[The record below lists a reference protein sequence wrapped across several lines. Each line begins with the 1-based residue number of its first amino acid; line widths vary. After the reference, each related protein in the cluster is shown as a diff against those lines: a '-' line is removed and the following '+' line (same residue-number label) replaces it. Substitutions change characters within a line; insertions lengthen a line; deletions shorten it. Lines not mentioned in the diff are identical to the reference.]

1 MDNIS
6 SGERA
11 ALKALRTRNDIV
23 IKKADKNNI
32 CVIMNKS
39 DYIREGE
46 RQLNTQYYILYS
58 QINEPD
64 LTKLKCTIE
73 HKISDMKAKGNI
85 DKITYSFLCD
95 TKQPRVGRL
104 YFLPKIHKLDINTF
118 NKIKK
123 KGCANKT

>member
-1 MDNIS
+1 MELSSLQVHNFTDYIS

-46 RQLNTQYYILYS
+46 CQLNTQYYS

-64 LTKLKCTIE
+64 LTKLK
-73 HKISDMKAKGNI
+73 
-85 DKITYSFLCD
+85 
-95 TKQPRVGRL
+95 
-104 YFLPKIHKLDINTF
+104 
-118 NKIKK
+118 
-123 KGCANKT
+123 